1 MGNDVVVPAGPAG
14 RRHRLLILAVLCTSI
29 LIVSMDVTIIN
40 VALPALVADLRASIT
55 ELQWTVD
62 AYTVVLA
69 CFLMLAGATAD
80 RVGRRRVF
88 RTGLVVFGIG
98 SLLCSLAP
106 TVGWLIGARV
116 VQALGGAMLNP
127 VAMSIITNVFADVRE
142 RARAIGVWGAMVGI
156 SLGLGPVLGGLL
168 VDTVGWRAIFWVN
181 IPVVLAA
188 WVLTAR
194 LVPESRAARPRRAD
208 PVGQLLVVALLGST
222 VAAVIEGPRL
232 GWSSAG
238 VLGLA
243 TLAVVALA
251 VLVVWERSHPEP
263 LVELRFF
270 RSAPFTSATVIAV
283 CAFAAFGS
291 LLFLSALYLQDVR
304 GLSALQ
310 AGLTLLPAAVATTVV
325 APLAGRM
332 VAARGARLPLVLGG
346 TAMVA
351 VALTFSQLS
360 PATPLW
366 VVLVAHGVFGC
377 GFALLNPPITNTAVN
392 GMPPERAGVAAAV
405 ASTSRQAGQSFG
417 VAISGTV
424 VATAARTA
432 AGVATAWA
440 VVVPLTV
447 AVVVLG
453 VLGTTARAH
462 ASAARVAAL
471 FPAGP
476 SSPARA
482 A

>member
-1 MGNDVVVPAGPAG
+1 VGNDVVVPAGPAG

-40 VALPALVADLRASIT
+40 VALPALVTDLRASIT

-88 RTGLVVFGIG
+88 QTGLVLFGVG

-127 VAMSIITNVFADVRE
+127 VAMSIITNVFTDVRE

-156 SLGLGPVLGGLL
+156 SLGVGPVLGGLL

-188 WVLTAR
+188 WILTAR

-243 TLAVVALA
+243 ALAVVAL
-251 VLVVWERSHPEP
+251 VSLVVWERRHPEP

-270 RSAPFTSATVIAV
+270 RSAPFASATVIAV

-304 GLSALQ
+304 GLGALLSGQ
-310 AGLTLLPAAVATTVV
+310 
-325 APLAGRM
+325 M

-346 TAMVA
+346 SAMVL

-360 PATPLW
+360 PTTPLW
-366 VVLVAHGVFGC
+366 LILLAHGVFGC

-417 VAISGTV
+417 VAVSGTV
-424 VATAARTA
+424 VATAASTA

-440 VVVPLTV
+440 VVTPLTV

-453 VLGTTARAH
+453 VLGTTARAR

-471 FPAGP
+471 FPAAP
-476 SSPARA
+476 SPARA
-482 A
+482 S

>member
-1 MGNDVVVPAGPAG
+1 M
-14 RRHRLLILAVLCTSI
+14 
-29 LIVSMDVTIIN
+29 
-40 VALPALVADLRASIT
+40 
-55 ELQWTVD
+55 
-62 AYTVVLA
+62 
-69 CFLMLAGATAD
+69 
-80 RVGRRRVF
+80 
-88 RTGLVVFGIG
+88 
-98 SLLCSLAP
+98 
-106 TVGWLIGARV
+106 
-116 VQALGGAMLNP
+116 
-127 VAMSIITNVFADVRE
+127 
-142 RARAIGVWGAMVGI
+142 WGAMVGI
-156 SLGLGPVLGGLL
+156 SLGLGPLLGGLL
-168 VDTVGWRAIFWVN
+168 VDTVGWRAIFRVN

-238 VLGLA
+238 VLGL
-243 TLAVVALA
+243 VALGVGA
-251 VLVVWERSHPEP
+251 LVLPVVWERRHPEP

-291 LLFLSALYLQDVR
+291 LLFLSALYPQDVR

-332 VAARGARLPLVLGG
+332 VAARGARLPLALGG

-366 VVLVAHGVFGC
+366 LVLVAHGVFGC

-405 ASTSRQAGQSFG
+405 ASTSRQAGRSFG

-424 VATAARTA
+424 VATVASTA

-447 AVVVLG
+447 VVVVLG
-453 VLGTTARAH
+453 VPGTTARAH

-471 FPAGP
+471 FPAAP